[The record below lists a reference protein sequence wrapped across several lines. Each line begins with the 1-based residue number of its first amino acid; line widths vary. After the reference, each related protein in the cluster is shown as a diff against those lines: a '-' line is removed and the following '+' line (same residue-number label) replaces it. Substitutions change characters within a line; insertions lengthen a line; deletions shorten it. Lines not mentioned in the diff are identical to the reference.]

1 MKSLK
6 LFLMRE
12 LRCSGVLHQGL
23 RAGLTEPSLF
33 GAYKEHSVHLSG
45 VDDGHEMMSRQ
56 RNKPVRWPHLR
67 RARRNK
73 FTEKSKSSVAV
84 RVRPELSFGHCF

>member
-12 LRCSGVLHQGL
+12 LRCSGVLQQGL

-45 VDDGHEMMSRQ
+45 VDEWP
-56 RNKPVRWPHLR
+56 RNDESPTQQTYKMASPETGQ
-67 RARRNK
+67 
-73 FTEKSKSSVAV
+73 TEQVYRDNQSQA
-84 RVRPELSFGHCF
+84 

>member
-67 RARRNK
+67 RNK